1 MNCIVTGDGN
11 VTNYTQGG
19 ITPTASSLDFAL
31 QGSGFFAVQSGNG
44 VTYTRNGS
52 FILDNEG
59 YLYLDG
65 VGRVLGT
72 NGPIYLGT
80 DKISCDSLGNIT
92 SEETGQYFGR
102 IRVVDFQDYDTQ
114 LEKTTGDMFVAT
126 AAPQDVNTSIM
137 QEFVE
142 DSNVDIIQEYT
153 QMMASERAL
162 QSAAQVLKMYDQ
174 LAAKIVQIGPT

>member
-1 MNCIVTGDGN
+1 M
-11 VTNYTQGG
+11 
-19 ITPTASSLDFAL
+19 
-31 QGSGFFAVQSGNG
+31 
-44 VTYTRNGS
+44 
-52 FILDNEG
+52 
-59 YLYLDG
+59 
-65 VGRVLGT
+65 
-72 NGPIYLGT
+72 
-80 DKISCDSLGNIT
+80 
-92 SEETGQYFGR
+92 
-102 IRVVDFQDYDTQ
+102 DFQDYDTQ